1 MTQNTMRQIANM
13 QTWLLSLFI
22 CLVLGFIS
30 NAPCLALPDY
40 YDDYYD
46 DLETASG
53 GPPEPLIKLDN
64 IFVDP
69 PYFER
74 AEIEISAEPNADV
87 LMNCDVKNFHANN
100 VVIWYKDQ
108 TVIVNGQHS
117 MNERFEALKNNSI
130 VLRSAQLDDEGN
142 YFCTVLPQ
150 NITQNVVLTIEKAFS
165 IRCDGR
171 DVLDRSIVYRQG
183 ESHVCECKSAGGE
196 ESNIKWFL
204 NNRRSSDV
212 ELEIEDNAIFI
223 DPVDEHHAGIYQ
235 CMDDDGSPTPKH
247 GRFEVIVY
255 YAPKVSTH
263 RHHVNTELGGIAE
276 LYCDY
281 RSHPIATTRWLK
293 NNQYLSL
300 SEKYMMS
307 YAAEQHFN
315 RSTLT
320 VRDVA
325 VEDLGEYKCQ
335 AENTIGSSEM
345 KVHLMLEPERG
356 QFESVEIN
364 GNVVTLYWLVRSLQ
378 PLSEAVLDYKMTG
391 AYTWS
396 TTTVLHTH
404 RHEAGIWKV
413 THEMELLPGEWQ
425 TRMKTKNT
433 VGWSKFSAPY
443 IFTIGEESEDD
454 TMVDIVDDKENV
466 VIAGFGGGA
475 KEQKASDSAR
485 CHLSL
490 YALLLIVPTTLLRQ
504 RFFTRH

>member
-1 MTQNTMRQIANM
+1 
-13 QTWLLSLFI
+13 
-22 CLVLGFIS
+22 
-30 NAPCLALPDY
+30 Y
-40 YDDYYD
+40 YEDYYD
-46 DLETASG
+46 DLESSSG
-53 GPPEPLIKLDN
+53 GPEPLIELETV
-64 IFVDP
+64 FVDP

-74 AEIEISAEPNADV
+74 AEIEISAQPNADV

-108 TVIVNGQHS
+108 TVIINGQHS
-117 MNERFEALKNNSI
+117 MNDRFEALKNNSI
-130 VLRSAQLDDEGN
+130 VLRNAQPDDEGN

-150 NITQNVVLTIEKAFS
+150 NITQNVVLTIEKAFT

-183 ESHVCECKSAGGE
+183 ESHVCECKASGE

-212 ELEIEDNAIFI
+212 ELEVDENAIYI

-235 CMDDDGSPTPKH
+235 CIDDDGSATPKH
-247 GRFEVIVY
+247 GRFEVVVH

-263 RHHVNTELGGIAE
+263 RHHVNTDIGSTAE

-281 RSHPIATTRWLK
+281 RSYPIAVTRWLK

-300 SEKYMMS
+300 SEKYMMT

-320 VRDVA
+320 VRDVTTD
-325 VEDLGEYKCQ
+325 DLGEYKCQ
-335 AENTIGSSEM
+335 AENSIGSSEL

-356 QFESVEIN
+356 QFESVEIK

-396 TTTVLHTH
+396 TTSVLHTH
-404 RHEAGIWKV
+404 RHEDGIWKI

-433 VGWSKFSAPY
+433 MGWSKFSAPY
-443 IFTIGEESEDD
+443 IFTIREESEDD
-454 TMVDIVDDKENV
+454 NVLDIVDDKENV

-475 KEQKASDSAR
+475 KEQKSSAASRS

-490 YALLLIVPTTLLRQ
+490 YVLLLLVTTTFYRQ
-504 RFFTRH
+504 RHVGLRH